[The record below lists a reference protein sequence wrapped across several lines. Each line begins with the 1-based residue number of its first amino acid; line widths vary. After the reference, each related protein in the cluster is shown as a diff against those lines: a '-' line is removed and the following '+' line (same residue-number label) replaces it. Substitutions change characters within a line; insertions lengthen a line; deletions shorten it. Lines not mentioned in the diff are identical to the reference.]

1 VTTDSSELWRGR
13 PVLVT
18 GGTGFLGSHLVA
30 ALVARGAE
38 VAVLRRD
45 RRPPTPVIAGW
56 QDAVVFVDGDLTDTE
71 VLKRVLEELS
81 VRSVFHVGAQTQV
94 GVARRQP
101 TSTFASNVQGT
112 WSVLEAVRHSPS
124 VEQVLLASSDK
135 AYGVQPTLPYDES
148 MPLLADEPYDVS
160 KACSEMLATTYRASY
175 GTPVA
180 ITRCANFY
188 GPGDRNWRRL
198 VPGTLR
204 SVFAGERPVI
214 RSDGSPL
221 RDYLYVKDGVSA
233 YLTLAEALAEDPGL
247 AGRAFNFSAEEPLT
261 VLEMVQRLQQ
271 AAGTTLEPLIV
282 NDAVGEIPAQHL
294 SAARA
299 REELGWAPS
308 YGLDEGLAETVDYYR
323 AILAA

>member
-1 VTTDSSELWRGR
+1 
-13 PVLVT
+13 VLVT
-18 GGTGFLGSHLVA
+18 GATGFLGSHLVA
-30 ALVARGAE
+30 ALVAAGAE
-38 VAVLRRD
+38 VVVLRRD

-56 QDAVVFVDGDLTDTE
+56 LDAVTVVDGDLADGALLE
-71 VLKRVLEELS
+71 RVLEEFS
-81 VRSVFHVGAQTQV
+81 VRTVFHIAAQTQV

-101 TSTFASNVQGT
+101 AATFASNIAGT
-112 WSVLEAVRHSPS
+112 WSVLEAVRRSPA

-135 AYGVQPTLPYDES
+135 AYGAQPRLPYDEA
-148 MPLLADEPYDVS
+148 MPLLAREPYDVS
-160 KACSEMLATTYRASY
+160 KACAEMLAVSYHASY

-204 SVFAGERPVI
+204 SVLRGERPVI

-233 YLTLAEALAEDPGL
+233 YRRLAEAMAGDAAL
-247 AGRAFNFSAEEPLT
+247 AGEAFNFSAEQPLT
-261 VLEMVQRLQQ
+261 VLEMVERVQA
-271 AAGTTLEPLIV
+271 AAGTSLEPLIV
-282 NDAVGEIPAQHL
+282 DDAVGEIPAQHL
-294 SAARA
+294 SAAKARA
-299 REELGWAPS
+299 VLGWAPA

-323 AILAA
+323 ALLG